1 MEVGYQ
7 TSTVFQQKRQQKH

>member
-7 TSTVFQQKRQQKH
+7 TSAVSQQKRQQKH